1 MFTRIRKLFRVRVL
15 ITMMTLVMMIFS
27 LTATPTPLK
36 ATACCPTYDHE
47 TLITYYT
54 DETHTTWSGM
64 RRTLCSGYWTQV
76 GTSTA
81 YYTVEYPP
89 CNCEVYPC

>member
-1 MFTRIRKLFRVRVL
+1 MFTRIGKLLRVRVL
-15 ITMMTLVMMIFS
+15 ITTMALVMMIFS
-27 LTATPTPLK
+27 LTATPTPS
-36 ATACCPTYDHE
+36 TVNACCPMYDHE

-54 DETHTTWSGM
+54 DATLTTWSGM
-64 RRTLCSGYWTQV
+64 RRTLCNGYWTQI

-89 CNCEVYPC
+89 CECEVYPC

>member
-1 MFTRIRKLFRVRVL
+1 MFTRIGKLLRVRVL
-15 ITMMTLVMMIFS
+15 ITTMVLVMMIFS
-27 LTATPTPLK
+27 LTATPIPS
-36 ATACCPTYDHE
+36 AANADHE

-64 RRTLCSGYWTQV
+64 RRTLCSGHWTQI
-76 GTSTA
+76 GTATA

-89 CNCEVYPC
+89 CDCELFPC